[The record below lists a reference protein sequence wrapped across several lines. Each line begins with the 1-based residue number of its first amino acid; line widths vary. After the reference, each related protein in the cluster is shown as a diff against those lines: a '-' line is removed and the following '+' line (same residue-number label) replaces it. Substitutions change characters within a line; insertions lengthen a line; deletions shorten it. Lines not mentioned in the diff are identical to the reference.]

1 VRRDAERRIGEL
13 RTEIA
18 RNDYRYYVLDDP
30 ELPDAEYDKLMIE
43 LRALEAQYPDLI
55 TPDSPTQRVS
65 GEPVAAFGV
74 VTHKVPMLSLDNA
87 FTDEDLL
94 AFDRRIHERLGSEAE
109 ADLATKNLAKK
120 DLAKKDLEYVA
131 EPKLDGLA
139 VTVIYRDGKLERAAT
154 RGDGVKGE
162 DVTANVRTIHKV
174 PHRLKGRP
182 PQVVEVRGE
191 VFMPVKGFE
200 RMNRLLREQGEK
212 VYINPRNSAS
222 GSLRQLDPRITAKRP
237 LDMFFYALGTVE
249 GSGAENLPPTQW
261 GLLKAFEKWGLPIC
275 PDATVVKGAAGC
287 LEYFREMA
295 RKRSSLSYQIDGV
308 VYKLNRRADQ
318 ERLGFVSRAP
328 RWATAHKFPAEEATT
343 TVQKIEFQVGR
354 TGALTPVARL
364 EPVFV
369 GGVTVSN
376 VTLHN
381 IDEVRRKDV
390 REGDTVVVRRA
401 GDVIPEVVRVVK
413 HVADDA
419 PTVELPKRCPVC
431 NSEVIQ
437 AEGEAVARCTGG
449 FTCRAQRQESLRHFA
464 GRRAMDIE
472 GLGDKIIEQLVEQD
486 LVKSPADLYTL
497 TLEQLSELE
506 RMGEK
511 SAAKLVQAIDK
522 SRDTTLPRF
531 LFALGIRDV
540 GEATALALAQH
551 FGKLDKLLPA
561 SADEIQQVQDV
572 GPVVA
577 AHVAAFFASAEHR
590 KVIAR
595 LQEEG
600 VTWPDVARPSI
611 AGQPFAG
618 MTFVITGTL
627 DSMSREEAQEALIA
641 LGAKVSGS
649 VSRKTRYLVAGAD
662 PGSKL
667 KKANELGVEVLDE
680 AKFVELLEPFR

>member
-1 VRRDAERRIGEL
+1 VRRDAEGRIAEL
-13 RTEIA
+13 RSQIA

-30 ELPDAEYDKLMIE
+30 DLPDAEYDKLMIE

-74 VTHKVPMLSLDNA
+74 VAHKVPMLSLDNA
-87 FTDEDLL
+87 FTDEDVL
-94 AFDRRIHERLGSEAE
+94 AFDRRIRERLGSEAD
-109 ADLATKNLAKK
+109 ANPATTNI
-120 DLAKKDLEYVA
+120 EYVA

-139 VTVIYRDGKLERAAT
+139 VTVIFRDGKLERAAT

-174 PHRLKGRP
+174 PHRLKGHP
-182 PQVVEVRGE
+182 PHLVEVRGE

-237 LDMFFYALGTVE
+237 LDMFFYALGAVE
-249 GSGAENLPPTQW
+249 GGGAGDLPGTQW
-261 GLLKAFEKWGLPIC
+261 GLLEAFRKWGLPIC

-295 RKRSSLSYQIDGV
+295 DKRSSLSYQIDGV

-413 HVADDA
+413 HLADDA
-419 PTVELPKRCPVC
+419 PAVELPKRCPVC

-449 FTCRAQRQESLRHFA
+449 FTCTAQRQESLRHFA

-497 TLEQLSELE
+497 TLEQLSGLD

-551 FGKLDKLLPA
+551 FGNLDKLLTA

-577 AHVAAFFASAEHR
+577 AHVAAFFASADHR

-600 VTWPDVARPSI
+600 VRWPDVARPSV

-649 VSRKTRYLVAGAD
+649 VSRKTRYVVAGAD

-680 AKFVELLEPFR
+680 AKFVELLKPFR

>member
-1 VRRDAERRIGEL
+1 VRRDAERRVTQL
-13 RTEIA
+13 RAEIA

-30 ELPDAEYDKLMIE
+30 DLPDAEYDKLMIE
-43 LRALEAQYPDLI
+43 LRALEAQYPDLV

-87 FTDEDLL
+87 FSDDDVI
-94 AFDRRIHERLGSEAE
+94 AFDRRIRERLPAAE
-109 ADLATKNLAKK
+109 DAN
-120 DLAKKDLEYVA
+120 LEYVA

-162 DVTANVRTIHKV
+162 DVTANVQTIHKV
-174 PHRLKGRP
+174 PHRLKGHP
-182 PQVVEVRGE
+182 PEVLEVRGE
-191 VFMPVKGFE
+191 VFMPIKGFE
-200 RMNRLLREQGEK
+200 RMNRLLREKGEK

-222 GSLRQLDPRITAKRP
+222 GSLRQLDPKITAKRP
-237 LDMFFYALGTVE
+237 LDMFFYAIGAVE
-249 GSGAENLPPTQW
+249 GRGATDLPDTQW

-275 PDATVVKGAAGC
+275 PDAKLVKNAEGC
-287 LEYFREMA
+287 LEYFHDMGE
-295 RKRSSLSYQIDGV
+295 KRSALTYQIDGV
-308 VYKLNRRADQ
+308 VYKLNGRAEQ
-318 ERLGFVSRAP
+318 ERLGFISRAP

-369 GGVTVSN
+369 GGVTVAN

-390 REGDTVVVRRA
+390 RVGDTVVVRRA
-401 GDVIPEVVRVVK
+401 GDVIPEVVRVIK
-413 HVADDA
+413 HVSDDA
-419 PTVELPKRCPVC
+419 PVVELPSRCPVC
-431 NSEVIQ
+431 DSEVIQ

-464 GRRAMDIE
+464 SRRAIDIE
-472 GLGDKIIEQLVEQD
+472 GLGDKIIEQLVEQN

-497 TLEQLSELE
+497 TAEKLAELE

-511 SAAKLVQAIDK
+511 SATKLKQVIDK
-522 SRDTTLPRF
+522 SRETTLPRF

-551 FGKLDKLLPA
+551 FGSLEKLLDA
-561 SADEIQQVQDV
+561 SAAEVEQVQDV

-577 AHVAAFFASAEHR
+577 AHVAAFFASSEHR
-590 KVIAR
+590 KVIQR
-595 LQEEG
+595 LREEG
-600 VTWPDVARPSI
+600 VSWPDVPRPTVE
-611 AGQPFAG
+611 GQPFAG

-627 DSMSREEAQEALIA
+627 DSMSREDAQEQLIG

-649 VSRKTRYLVAGAD
+649 VSRKTRYVVAGAD
-662 PGSKL
+662 PGTKL
-667 KKANELGVEVLDE
+667 KKANEWGVEVLDE
-680 AKFVELLEPFR
+680 AKFIELLKPFK

>member
-1 VRRDAERRIGEL
+1 MKGHAGRRVAEQRAAEL
-13 RTEIA
+13 KQEIA

-43 LRALEAQYPDLI
+43 LRALEAEYPDLI

-87 FTDEDLL
+87 FTDEDVL
-94 AFDRRIHERLGSEAE
+94 AFDRRIRERLGG
-109 ADLATKNLAKK
+109 ADA
-120 DLAKKDLEYVA
+120 EYVA

-174 PHRLKGRP
+174 PHRLKGHP
-182 PQVVEVRGE
+182 PEVVEVRGE
-191 VFMPVKGFE
+191 VFMPIKGFE

-237 LDMFFYALGTVE
+237 LDMFFYGLGAVE
-249 GSGAENLPPTQW
+249 GAGAEDLPPTQW
-261 GLLKAFEKWGLPIC
+261 GLLKAFEKWDLPIC
-275 PDATVVKGAAGC
+275 PDATVVEGAAGC
-287 LEYFREMA
+287 LQYFREMGG
-295 RKRSSLSYQIDGV
+295 KRGSLSYQIDGV

-419 PTVELPKRCPVC
+419 PKVELPKRCPVC
-431 NSEVIQ
+431 DSEVIQ

-551 FGKLDKLLPA
+551 FGKLEKLLAA

-577 AHVAAFFASAEHR
+577 THVAAFFASPDHR

-600 VTWPDVARPSI
+600 LRWPAVARPSV

-627 DSMSREEAQEALIA
+627 DSMSREEAQEALLS

-649 VSRKTRYLVAGAD
+649 VSRKTRYVIAGAD

-667 KKANELGVEVLDE
+667 KKANELAVEVLDE
-680 AKFVELLEPFR
+680 AKFVELLKPYR

>member
-1 VRRDAERRIGEL
+1 VRPDAERRILEL
-13 RTEIA
+13 RREIA

-43 LRALEAQYPDLI
+43 LRALEAEYPDLI

-87 FTDEDLL
+87 FTDEDVI

-109 ADLATKNLAKK
+109 G
-120 DLAKKDLEYVA
+120 DLEYVA

-139 VTVIYRDGKLERAAT
+139 VTIIYQGGKLERAAT

-162 DVTANVRTIHKV
+162 DVTANVRTIHRV
-174 PHRLKGRP
+174 PHRLKGHP
-182 PQVVEVRGE
+182 PKIVEVRGE
-191 VFMPVKGFE
+191 VFMPIKGFE

-212 VYINPRNSAS
+212 TYINPRNSAS
-222 GSLRQLDPRITAKRP
+222 GSLRQLDARITAKRP
-237 LDMFFYALGTVE
+237 LDMFFYAVGMVE
-249 GSGAENLPPTQW
+249 GGTLPDTQW
-261 GLLKAFEKWGLPIC
+261 GLLKEFEKWGLPVSQE
-275 PDATVVKGAAGC
+275 ATVVKGIEALLGYYRGMG
-287 LEYFREMA
+287 E
-295 RKRSSLSYQIDGV
+295 KRNSLAYQIDGV

-318 ERLGFVSRAP
+318 ERLGFISRAP

-343 TVQKIEFQVGR
+343 TVLKVEFQVGR

-381 IDEVRRKDV
+381 MDEVERKDV
-390 REGDTVVVRRA
+390 RVGDTVVVRRA

-413 HVADDA
+413 HVSEEK
-419 PTVELPKRCPVC
+419 VQLPAVCPICGSKVLRT
-431 NSEVIQ
+431 
-437 AEGEAVARCTGG
+437 EGEAVARCTGG
-449 FTCRAQRQESLRHFA
+449 FTCRAQRQEASRHFA
-464 GRRAMDIE
+464 SRRAMDIE

-497 TLEQLSELE
+497 RLEQLSELE

-511 SAAKLVQAIDK
+511 SASKLLQAIDK

-531 LFALGIRDV
+531 LYALGIRDV

-551 FGKLDKLLPA
+551 FGKLEKLLDA

-577 AHVAAFFASAEHR
+577 ANVAAFFASSEHR

-600 VTWPDVARPSI
+600 VRWPDVVRPSV
-611 AGQPFAG
+611 AGQPLAG
-618 MTFVITGTL
+618 MTFVITGSL
-627 DSMSREEAQEALIA
+627 DSMSREEAQGALIA

-649 VSRKTRYLVAGAD
+649 VSRKTRYVVAGAE

-667 KKANELGVEVLDE
+667 KKATELGVEVLDE
-680 AKFVELLEPFR
+680 QQFIELLKPFR

>member
-1 VRRDAERRIGEL
+1 VRRDAERRIAEL
-13 RTEIA
+13 RAQIGH
-18 RNDYRYYVLDDP
+18 NDYRYYVLDDP
-30 ELPDAEYDKLMIE
+30 DLPDAEYDKLMIE

-55 TPDSPTQRVS
+55 TPESPTQRVS

-87 FTDEDLL
+87 FTDEDVL

-109 ADLATKNLAKK
+109 ADV
-120 DLAKKDLEYVA
+120 EYVA

-162 DVTANVRTIHKV
+162 DVTANVRTIRKV
-174 PHRLKGRP
+174 PHRLKGHP
-182 PQVVEVRGE
+182 PAVVEVRGE
-191 VFMPVKGFE
+191 VFMPLKGFE

-249 GSGAENLPPTQW
+249 GSGAEASPGSERPPTQW
-261 GLLKAFEKWGLPIC
+261 GLLKAFQKWGLPIC

-295 RKRSSLSYQIDGV
+295 GKRSSLSYQIDGV

-390 REGDTVVVRRA
+390 REGDTVIVRRA
-401 GDVIPEVVRVVK
+401 GDVIPEVVRVVR
-413 HVADDA
+413 HVSDDA
-419 PTVELPKRCPVC
+419 PVVELPKRCPVC

-551 FGKLDKLLPA
+551 FGKLDKLLAA

-590 KVIAR
+590 EVIAR
-595 LQEEG
+595 LQQEG
-600 VTWPDVARPSI
+600 LKWPDVERPSV

-618 MTFVITGTL
+618 TTFVITGTL
-627 DSMSREEAQEALIA
+627 DSMSREEAQEALLA

-649 VSRKTRYLVAGAD
+649 VSRKTRYVVAGAEA
-662 PGSKL
+662 GSKL
-667 KKANELGVEVLDE
+667 KKAGELGVEVLDE
-680 AKFVELLEPFR
+680 AKFLELLKPFR

>member
-1 VRRDAERRIGEL
+1 VRRDAERRITEL
-13 RTEIA
+13 RTQIA

-43 LRALEAQYPDLI
+43 LRALEDQYPDLV

-65 GEPVAAFGV
+65 GEPVSAFGV

-87 FTDEDLL
+87 FTAEDVL
-94 AFDRRIHERLGSEAE
+94 AFDRRIHERLGSDAE
-109 ADLATKNLAKK
+109 AQ
-120 DLAKKDLEYVA
+120 LEYVA

-162 DVTANVRTIHKV
+162 DVTANVRTIHQV
-174 PHRLKGRP
+174 PHKLQGRP
-182 PQVVEVRGE
+182 PAVLEVRGE
-191 VFMPVKGFE
+191 VFMPIKGFE

-237 LDMFFYALGTVE
+237 LDMFFYAVGIVE
-249 GSGAENLPPTQW
+249 GGELPDTQW
-261 GLLKAFEKWGLPIC
+261 GLLKAFEKWDLPIC
-275 PDATVVKGAAGC
+275 PDATVVKGSSGL
-287 LEYFREMA
+287 LEYFREMGG
-295 RKRSSLSYQIDGV
+295 KRSKLTYQIDGV
-308 VYKLNRRADQ
+308 VYKLNQRADQ

-343 TVQKIEFQVGR
+343 TLQKIEFQVGR

-401 GDVIPEVVRVVK
+401 GDVIPEVVRVIK
-413 HVADDA
+413 HLADDA
-419 PTVELPKRCPVC
+419 PIVELPKRCPIC

-437 AEGEAVARCTGG
+437 VEGEAVARCTGG
-449 FTCRAQRQESLRHFA
+449 FTCRAQRQEALRHFA
-464 GRRAMDIE
+464 SRRAMDIE
-472 GLGDKIIEQLVEQD
+472 GLGDKIVEQLVEHD

-497 TLEQLSELE
+497 TLAQLCELE

-511 SAAKLVQAIDK
+511 SAANLVQAIEK
-522 SRDTTLPRF
+522 SRATSLQRF

-551 FGKLDKLLPA
+551 FGKLEALLEA
-561 SADEIQQVQDV
+561 SVEEIQLVSDV

-577 AHVAAFFASAEHR
+577 AHVAAFFASAEHLE
-590 KVIAR
+590 VIAR
-595 LQEEG
+595 LRKEG
-600 VTWPDVARPSI
+600 VHWADVERPK
-611 AGQPFAG
+611 AETQPFAG

-627 DSMSREEAQEALIA
+627 DSMSREEAQEALVA

-649 VSRKTRYLVAGAD
+649 VSKKTRYVVAGEEA
-662 PGSKL
+662 GSKL
-667 KKANELGVEVLDE
+667 KKATELGVEVLDE
-680 AKFVELLEPFR
+680 KQFLALLKQKKKGP

>member
-1 VRRDAERRIGEL
+1 VRRDAERRIAEL
-13 RTEIA
+13 RAQIG

-30 ELPDAEYDKLMIE
+30 DLPDAEYDKLMIE
-43 LRALEAQYPDLI
+43 LRALEAQYPDLV
-55 TPDSPTQRVS
+55 TPESPTQRVS

-87 FTDEDLL
+87 FTDEDVL
-94 AFDRRIHERLGSEAE
+94 AFDRRIHDRLGPEAE
-109 ADLATKNLAKK
+109 VDV
-120 DLAKKDLEYVA
+120 EYVA

-162 DVTANVRTIHKV
+162 DVTANVRTIRKV
-174 PHRLKGRP
+174 PHRLKGHP
-182 PQVVEVRGE
+182 PAVVEVRGE
-191 VFMPVKGFE
+191 VFMPLKGFE

-212 VYINPRNSAS
+212 IYINPRNSAS

-249 GSGAENLPPTQW
+249 GNGAGDVPPTQW

-287 LEYFREMA
+287 LEYFREMGD
-295 RKRSSLSYQIDGV
+295 KRSSLSYQIDGV

-390 REGDTVVVRRA
+390 REGDTVIVRRA
-401 GDVIPEVVRVVK
+401 GDVIPEVVRVVR
-413 HVADDA
+413 HVSDDA
-419 PTVELPKRCPVC
+419 SVVELPKRCPVC

-551 FGKLDKLLPA
+551 FGKLDKLLAA
-561 SADEIQQVQDV
+561 SGDEIQQVQDV

-577 AHVAAFFASAEHR
+577 AHVAAFFASPEHR

-595 LQEEG
+595 LQQEG
-600 VTWPDVARPSI
+600 VKWPDVERPSI

-627 DSMSREEAQEALIA
+627 DSMSREEAQEALLA

-649 VSRKTRYLVAGAD
+649 VSRKTRYVVAGAQA
-662 PGSKL
+662 GSKL
-667 KKANELGVEVLDE
+667 KKAGELGVEVLDE
-680 AKFVELLEPFR
+680 AKFLELLKPFR

>member
-1 VRRDAERRIGEL
+1 
-13 RTEIA
+13 
-18 RNDYRYYVLDDP
+18 
-30 ELPDAEYDKLMIE
+30 
-43 LRALEAQYPDLI
+43 
-55 TPDSPTQRVS
+55 
-65 GEPVAAFGV
+65 
-74 VTHKVPMLSLDNA
+74 
-87 FTDEDLL
+87 
-94 AFDRRIHERLGSEAE
+94 
-109 ADLATKNLAKK
+109 
-120 DLAKKDLEYVA
+120 
-131 EPKLDGLA
+131 
-139 VTVIYRDGKLERAAT
+139 
-154 RGDGVKGE
+154 
-162 DVTANVRTIHKV
+162 
-174 PHRLKGRP
+174 
-182 PQVVEVRGE
+182 
-191 VFMPVKGFE
+191 
-200 RMNRLLREQGEK
+200 
-212 VYINPRNSAS
+212 
-222 GSLRQLDPRITAKRP
+222 
-237 LDMFFYALGTVE
+237 
-249 GSGAENLPPTQW
+249 
-261 GLLKAFEKWGLPIC
+261 LKAFEKWGLPIC
-275 PDATVVKGAAGC
+275 PDATVVKGAAG
-287 LEYFREMA
+287 LLGYFQAMG
-295 RKRSSLSYQIDGV
+295 RKRSSLTYQIDGV

-343 TVQKIEFQVGR
+343 TLLKVEFQVGR

-419 PTVELPKRCPVC
+419 PRVELPELCPVC
-431 NSEVIQ
+431 NSEVMQ

-449 FTCRAQRQESLRHFA
+449 FTCRAQRQEALRHFA

-472 GLGDKIIEQLVEQD
+472 GLGDKIIEQLVEQG
-486 LVKSPADLYTL
+486 LVESPADLYTL

-522 SRDTTLPRF
+522 SRETTLPRF

-551 FGKLDKLLPA
+551 FGKLEKLLDA
-561 SADEIQQVQDV
+561 SADDIQQVQDV

-577 AHVAAFFASAEHR
+577 AHVAAFFASQDHR
-590 KVIAR
+590 AVIAR
-595 LQEEG
+595 LREEG
-600 VTWPDVARPSI
+600 VRWPDVARPSV

-627 DSMSREEAQEALIA
+627 DSMSREEAQEALIG

-649 VSRKTRYLVAGAD
+649 VSKKTRYVVAGAD

-667 KKANELGVEVLDE
+667 QKASDLGVEVLDE
-680 AKFVELLEPFR
+680 TQFTELLRSVR

>member
-1 VRRDAERRIGEL
+1 MRPDAERRIDEL
-13 RTEIA
+13 RSQIK
-18 RNDYRYYVLDDP
+18 RHDYRYYVLDDP
-30 ELPDAEYDKLMIE
+30 ELPDAEYDKLMVE
-43 LRALEAQYPDLI
+43 LRALESEYPDLI

-65 GEPVAAFGV
+65 GEPVASFGV

-87 FTDEDLL
+87 FTDDDVLG
-94 AFDRRIHERLGSEAE
+94 FDRRIHERLGPEAAGE
-109 ADLATKNLAKK
+109 
-120 DLAKKDLEYVA
+120 LEYVA

-139 VTVIYRDGKLERAAT
+139 VTVIYENGKLERAAT

-162 DVTANVRTIHKV
+162 DVTANVRTIRKV
-174 PHRLKGRP
+174 PHRLHGRP
-182 PQVVEVRGE
+182 PRVVEVRGE
-191 VFMPVKGFE
+191 VFMPIKGFE

-222 GSLRQLDPRITAKRP
+222 GSLRQLDPGITAKRP
-237 LDMFFYALGTVE
+237 LDMFFYAIGTVE
-249 GSGAENLPPTQW
+249 GGTLADTQW
-261 GLLKAFEKWGLPIC
+261 GLLESFKSWGLPIC
-275 PDATVVKGAAGC
+275 PDATLVKGTEG
-287 LEYFREMA
+287 LLGYFRDMG
-295 RKRSSLSYQIDGV
+295 RKRSTLSYQIDGV
-308 VYKLNRRADQ
+308 VYKLNRRIDQ

-343 TVQKIEFQVGR
+343 TLLKVEFQVGR

-401 GDVIPEVVRVVK
+401 GDVIPEVVRVIK
-413 HVADDA
+413 HVSNDA
-419 PTVELPKRCPVC
+419 PAIELPKTCPVC
-431 NSEVIQ
+431 DSPVVQE
-437 AEGEAVARCTGG
+437 EGEAVARCTGG

-464 GRRAMDIE
+464 SRRAMDIE

-486 LVKSPADLYTL
+486 WVKSPADLYKL
-497 TLEQLSELE
+497 TEEKLSGLE

-511 SAAKLVQAIDK
+511 SAAKLVSAIEK
-522 SRDTTLPRF
+522 SKDTTLPRF

-551 FGKLDKLLPA
+551 FGSLDKLLNA
-561 SADEIQQVQDV
+561 TADEIQQVQDV

-577 AHVAAFFASAEHR
+577 AHVATFFAARDHLKVVAELR
-590 KVIAR
+590 K
-595 LQEEG
+595 EG
-600 VTWPDVARPSI
+600 VRWPDVARASVE
-611 AGQPFAG
+611 GQPFAG
-618 MTFVITGTL
+618 ITFVITGTL
-627 DSMSREEAQEALIA
+627 DSMSRDEAQEALIA

-649 VSRKTRYLVAGAD
+649 VSKKTRYVVAGAEA
-662 PGSKL
+662 GSKL

-680 AKFVELLEPFR
+680 QQFRALLNSVRQRHG

>member
-1 VRRDAERRIGEL
+1 MKRDAKRRIAEL
-13 RTEIA
+13 RQQIKQA
-18 RNDYRYYVLDDP
+18 DYQYYVLDNP
-30 ELPDAEYDKLMIE
+30 ELPDGDYDKLMIE
-43 LRALEAQYPDLI
+43 LRALETQYPDLI
-55 TPDSPTQRVS
+55 TPDSPTQHVS
-65 GEPVAAFGV
+65 GEAVSAFGV

-87 FTDEDLL
+87 FTDEDVI
-94 AFDRRIHERLGSEAE
+94 AFDRRIHERMGSSAP
-109 ADLATKNLAKK
+109 A
-120 DLAKKDLEYVA
+120 DLEYVA

-139 VTVIYRDGKLERAAT
+139 VTVIYRDGKLERAST

-162 DVTANVRTIHKV
+162 DVTANVLKVRKV
-174 PHRLKGRP
+174 PHALKGRP
-182 PQVVEVRGE
+182 PKVIEVRGE
-191 VFMPVKGFE
+191 VFMPIKGFE

-212 VYINPRNSAS
+212 VYVNPRNSAA
-222 GSLRQLDPRITAKRP
+222 GSLRQLDPQITAKRP
-237 LDMFFYALGTVE
+237 LDMVFYATGIVE
-249 GSGAENLPPTQW
+249 GGTLPDTQW
-261 GLLKAFEKWGLPIC
+261 EMLKALEKWGLPVSRET
-275 PDATVVKGAAGC
+275 ALVKGVEG
-287 LEYFREMA
+287 LLGYF
-295 RKRSSLSYQIDGV
+295 KRMGDKRDSLTYQIDGV
-308 VYKLNRRADQ
+308 VYKLNSRPDQ

-343 TVQKIEFQVGR
+343 TVSKIEFQVGR

-369 GGVTVSN
+369 GGVTVTN

-381 IDEVRRKDV
+381 MDEVRRKDV
-390 REGDTVVVRRA
+390 RVGDTVVVRRA

-413 HVADDA
+413 HLSDDA
-419 PTVELPKRCPVC
+419 PQVELPATCPVC
-431 NSEVIQ
+431 GSEVLQ

-449 FTCRAQRQESLRHFA
+449 FTCRAQRQEALRHFA

-472 GLGDKIIEQLVEQD
+472 GLGDKIVEQLVLQE

-497 TLEQLSELE
+497 TVEQLTELE

-511 SAAKLVQAIDK
+511 SAEKLVEAIKK

-551 FGKLDKLLPA
+551 FGKLEKLLNA
-561 SADEIQQVQDV
+561 SVDEIQQVQDV

-577 AHVAAFFASAEHR
+577 AHVAAFVASPDHR

-595 LQEEG
+595 LREEG
-600 VTWPDVARPSI
+600 VHWPDVAKPSVE
-611 AGQPFAG
+611 GQPFAG

-627 DSMSREEAQEALIA
+627 DSMSREEAQEALVA

-649 VSRKTRYLVAGAD
+649 VSKKTRYVIVGAE
-662 PGSKL
+662 PGSKA
-667 KKANELGVEVLDE
+667 KKAEELGVEILDD
-680 AKFVELLEPFR
+680 AAFTKLLANARKKRDG

>member
-1 VRRDAERRIGEL
+1 
-13 RTEIA
+13 
-18 RNDYRYYVLDDP
+18 VLDDP

-74 VTHKVPMLSLDNA
+74 VTHKVPMLSLDNV

-94 AFDRRIHERLGSEAE
+94 AFDRRIHERLGPEAE
-109 ADLATKNLAKK
+109 ADLAKE
-120 DLAKKDLEYVA
+120 DLEYVA

-174 PHRLKGRP
+174 PHQLKGRP

-191 VFMPVKGFE
+191 VFMPLKGFE

-237 LDMFFYALGTVE
+237 LDMFFYALGAVE
-249 GSGAENLPPTQW
+249 GSGAADLPETQW
-261 GLLKAFEKWGLPIC
+261 ELLKAFQKWGLPIC

-511 SAAKLVQAIDK
+511 SAAKLVQAIGK

-551 FGKLDKLLPA
+551 FGKLDKLLTA

-577 AHVAAFFASAEHR
+577 AHVAAFFASADHR

-600 VTWPDVARPSI
+600 VTWPDVARPSV

-627 DSMSREEAQEALIA
+627 ESMSREEAQEALIA

>member
-1 VRRDAERRIGEL
+1 VKRDAERRVAEL
-13 RTEIA
+13 RQHIA
-18 RNDYRYYVLDDP
+18 RADYQYYVLDNPD
-30 ELPDAEYDKLMIE
+30 LPDGEYDKLMIE
-43 LRALEAQYPDLI
+43 LRSLEAKYPDLI

-94 AFDRRIHERLGSEAE
+94 AFDRRIHERLGSAAE
-109 ADLATKNLAKK
+109 A
-120 DLAKKDLEYVA
+120 DLEYVA

-162 DVTANVRTIHKV
+162 DVTANVRTIHQV
-174 PHRLKGRP
+174 PHKLKGHP
-182 PQVVEVRGE
+182 PEVVEVRGE
-191 VFMPVKGFE
+191 VFMPIKGFE

-212 VYINPRNSAS
+212 VYINPRNSAA

-237 LDMFFYALGTVE
+237 LDMFFYAIGAVE
-249 GSGAENLPPTQW
+249 GGTLPDTQW
-261 GLLKAFEKWGLPIC
+261 ELLKAFEKWGLPVS
-275 PDATVVKGAAGC
+275 PDATLVKGVAG
-287 LEYFREMA
+287 LLDYFRRIGEK
-295 RKRSSLSYQIDGV
+295 RKSLTYQIDGV
-308 VYKLNRRADQ
+308 VYKLNSRVDQ

-343 TVQKIEFQVGR
+343 TVLKIEFQVGR

-369 GGVTVSN
+369 GGVTVTN

-390 REGDTVVVRRA
+390 RVGDTVVVRRA

-413 HVADDA
+413 HLSDDA
-419 PTVELPKRCPVC
+419 PQIELPAVCPVC
-431 NSEVIQ
+431 GSAVIQ

-449 FTCRAQRQESLRHFA
+449 FTCRAQRQEALRHFA
-464 GRRAMDIE
+464 GRRAIDIE

-497 TLEQLSELE
+497 TLEQLSELD

-511 SAAKLVQAIDK
+511 SAANLVEAIRK

-551 FGKLDKLLPA
+551 FGKLEKLLDA
-561 SADEIQQVQDV
+561 SVDEIQQVQDV

-577 AHVAAFFASAEHR
+577 AHVAAFIASPDHR
-590 KVIAR
+590 SVIAR
-595 LQEEG
+595 LREEG
-600 VTWPDVARPSI
+600 VHWADVARPRVE
-611 AGQPFAG
+611 GQPFAG

-627 DSMSREEAQEALIA
+627 DSMSREDAQEALVA

-649 VSRKTRYLVAGAD
+649 VSKKTRYVVAGAD

-667 KKANELGVEVLDE
+667 KKATELGVEVLDE
-680 AKFVELLEPFR
+680 SQFTALLAEKKKGR

>member
-1 VRRDAERRIGEL
+1 VKRDAERRVSEL
-13 RTEIA
+13 REAIA
-18 RNDYRYYVLDDP
+18 RADYQYYVLDNPD
-30 ELPDAEYDKLMIE
+30 LPDAEYDKLMIE
-43 LRALEAQYPDLI
+43 LRAIETQYPDLI

-87 FTDEDLL
+87 FTDDDVA
-94 AFDRRIHERLGSEAE
+94 AFDRRIHERLGPDA
-109 ADLATKNLAKK
+109 AV
-120 DLAKKDLEYVA
+120 DLEYVA

-139 VTVIYRDGKLERAAT
+139 VAVTYRNGKLERAAT

-174 PHRLKGRP
+174 PHRLKGHP
-182 PQVVEVRGE
+182 PEVVEVRGE
-191 VFMPVKGFE
+191 VFMPIKGFE
-200 RMNRLLREQGEK
+200 RMNRLLSEKAEK

-222 GSLRQLDPRITAKRP
+222 GSLRQLDPKITAKRP
-237 LDMFFYALGTVE
+237 LDMFFYAIGTVE
-249 GSGAENLPPTQW
+249 GGTLPDTQW
-261 GLLKAFEKWGLPIC
+261 DLLQAFGKWGLPVS
-275 PDATVVKGAAGC
+275 PDATLVAGVAG
-287 LEYFREMA
+287 LLGYFRRLGE
-295 RKRSSLSYQIDGV
+295 KRASLTYQIDGV

-343 TVQKIEFQVGR
+343 TVLKIEFQVGR

-369 GGVTVSN
+369 GGVTVTN

-390 REGDTVVVRRA
+390 RVGDTVVVRRA

-413 HVADDA
+413 HVSDDA
-419 PTVELPKRCPVC
+419 PSVELPSVCPVC
-431 NSEVIQ
+431 GSEVIQ

-449 FTCRAQRQESLRHFA
+449 FTCRAQRQEALRHFA

-472 GLGDKIIEQLVEQD
+472 GLGDKIVEQLVEQN

-497 TLEQLSELE
+497 TSEQLSGLE
-506 RMGEK
+506 RMGDK
-511 SAAKLVQAIDK
+511 SAAKLVEAI
-522 SRDTTLPRF
+522 SRSRETTLPRF

-551 FGKLDKLLPA
+551 FGKLDKLLDA
-561 SADEIQQVQDV
+561 SVDEIQLVQDV

-577 AHVAAFFASAEHR
+577 AHVAAFIASPDHR

-595 LQEEG
+595 LREEG
-600 VTWPDVARPSI
+600 VSWADVARPSI

-649 VSRKTRYLVAGAD
+649 VSKKTRYLVAGAD

-667 KKANELGVEVLDE
+667 KKATELGVEVLDE
-680 AKFVELLEPFR
+680 AQFTELLAQKKGDSSPLSP

>member
-1 VRRDAERRIGEL
+1 LKRDAEKRVAHL
-13 RTEIA
+13 RQNIA
-18 RNDYRYYVLDDP
+18 RADYQYYVLDNPD
-30 ELPDAEYDKLMIE
+30 LPDGEYDKLMIE
-43 LRALEAQYPDLI
+43 LRALEAQYPDLV

-87 FTDEDLL
+87 FTDEDVL
-94 AFDRRIHERLGSEAE
+94 AFDRRIHERLGPDAE
-109 ADLATKNLAKK
+109 A
-120 DLAKKDLEYVA
+120 DLEYVA

-174 PHRLKGRP
+174 PHELKGHP
-182 PQVVEVRGE
+182 PDVVEVRGE
-191 VFMPVKGFE
+191 VFMPIKGFE

-212 VYINPRNSAS
+212 VYINPRNSAA

-237 LDMFFYALGTVE
+237 LDMFFYAIGTVE
-249 GSGAENLPPTQW
+249 GGTLPDTQW
-261 GLLKAFEKWGLPIC
+261 GLLQAFEKWGLPVS
-275 PDATVVKGAAGC
+275 PAATLVKGVEG
-287 LEYFREMA
+287 LLGYFAELGE
-295 RKRSSLSYQIDGV
+295 KRSSLTYQIDGV

-343 TVQKIEFQVGR
+343 TVLKIEFQVGR

-369 GGVTVSN
+369 GGVTVTN

-390 REGDTVVVRRA
+390 RVGDTVVVRRA

-413 HVADDA
+413 HISDDA
-419 PTVELPKRCPVC
+419 PKVELPSVCPVC
-431 NSEVIQ
+431 GSQVIQ

-449 FTCRAQRQESLRHFA
+449 FTCRAQRQEALRHFA

-511 SAAKLVQAIDK
+511 SAAKLVQAIEK

-551 FGKLDKLLPA
+551 FGKLEKLLDA
-561 SADEIQQVQDV
+561 SVDEIQLVPDV

-577 AHVAAFFASAEHR
+577 AHVAAFVASPDHR

-595 LQEEG
+595 LRKEG
-600 VTWPDVARPSI
+600 VAWADVERPRVE
-611 AGQPFAG
+611 GQPFAG

-627 DSMSREEAQEALIA
+627 ESMSREEAQEALVA

-649 VSRKTRYLVAGAD
+649 VSKKTRYVVAGAD

-667 KKANELGVEVLDE
+667 KKATELGVEVLDE
-680 AKFVELLEPFR
+680 AQLTTLLAQKKKGR

>member
-1 VRRDAERRIGEL
+1 LKRDAEKRVAHL
-13 RTEIA
+13 RQNIA
-18 RNDYRYYVLDDP
+18 RADYQYYVLDNPD
-30 ELPDAEYDKLMIE
+30 LPDGDYDKLMIE
-43 LRALEAQYPDLI
+43 LRALEAQYPDLV

-87 FTDEDLL
+87 FTDEDVL
-94 AFDRRIHERLGSEAE
+94 AFDRRIHERLGPDAE
-109 ADLATKNLAKK
+109 A
-120 DLAKKDLEYVA
+120 DLEYVA

-174 PHRLKGRP
+174 PHELKGHP
-182 PQVVEVRGE
+182 PDVVEVRGE
-191 VFMPVKGFE
+191 VFMPIKGFE

-212 VYINPRNSAS
+212 VYINPRNSAA

-237 LDMFFYALGTVE
+237 LDMFFYAIGTVE
-249 GSGAENLPPTQW
+249 GGTLPDTQW
-261 GLLKAFEKWGLPIC
+261 GLLKAFEKWGLPIS
-275 PDATVVKGAAGC
+275 PAAALVKGVEG
-287 LEYFREMA
+287 LLGYFAELGE
-295 RKRSSLSYQIDGV
+295 KRSSLTYQIDGV

-343 TVQKIEFQVGR
+343 TVLKIEFQVGR

-369 GGVTVSN
+369 GGVTVTN

-390 REGDTVVVRRA
+390 RVGDAVVVRRA

-413 HVADDA
+413 HISDDA
-419 PTVELPKRCPVC
+419 PKVELPSVCPVC
-431 NSEVIQ
+431 GSQVIQ

-449 FTCRAQRQESLRHFA
+449 FTCRAQRQEALRHFA
-464 GRRAMDIE
+464 SRRAMDIE

-511 SAAKLVQAIDK
+511 SAAKLVQAIEK

-551 FGKLDKLLPA
+551 FGKLEKLLDA
-561 SADEIQQVQDV
+561 SVDEIQLVPDV

-577 AHVAAFFASAEHR
+577 AHVAAFVASPDHR

-595 LQEEG
+595 LRKEG
-600 VTWPDVARPSI
+600 VAWADVERPSVE
-611 AGQPFAG
+611 GQPFAG

-627 DSMSREEAQEALIA
+627 ESMSREEAQEALIA

-649 VSRKTRYLVAGAD
+649 VSKKTRYVVAGAD

-667 KKANELGVEVLDE
+667 KKATELGVEVLDE
-680 AKFVELLEPFR
+680 AQFTALLAETKKGR

>member
-1 VRRDAERRIGEL
+1 VRRDAERRIAEL

-30 ELPDAEYDKLMIE
+30 DLPDAEYDKLMIE

-87 FTDEDLL
+87 FTDEDVL

-109 ADLATKNLAKK
+109 A
-120 DLAKKDLEYVA
+120 DLEYVA

-174 PHRLKGRP
+174 PHRLKGHP
-182 PQVVEVRGE
+182 PEVVEVRGE
-191 VFMPVKGFE
+191 VFMPLKGFE

-249 GSGAENLPPTQW
+249 GSGTEDLPASQW

-287 LEYFREMA
+287 LEYFGEMA

-551 FGKLDKLLPA
+551 FGKLDDLLTA

-577 AHVAAFFASAEHR
+577 AHVAAFFASADHR

-600 VTWPDVARPSI
+600 VRWPDVARPSV

-680 AKFVELLEPFR
+680 AKFVELLKPYR

>member
-1 VRRDAERRIGEL
+1 MKRDAERRVAEL
-13 RTEIA
+13 REEIA

-94 AFDRRIHERLGSEAE
+94 AFDRRIHERLGPEAE
-109 ADLATKNLAKK
+109 A
-120 DLAKKDLEYVA
+120 DLEYVA

-162 DVTANVRTIHKV
+162 DVTPNVRTIHQV
-174 PHRLKGRP
+174 PHQLKGHP
-182 PQVVEVRGE
+182 PQVLEVRGE
-191 VFMPVKGFE
+191 VFMPIKGFE

-249 GSGAENLPPTQW
+249 GRGAEDLPPTQW
-261 GLLKAFEKWGLPIC
+261 GLLKAFQKWGLPIC

-295 RKRSSLSYQIDGV
+295 GKRSSLTYQIDGV

-390 REGDTVVVRRA
+390 REGDTVIVRRA

-413 HVADDA
+413 HLADDA
-419 PTVELPKRCPVC
+419 PVVELPKRCPVC

-497 TLEQLSELE
+497 TLEQLSGLE

-551 FGKLDKLLPA
+551 FGKLDKLLAA

-577 AHVAAFFASAEHR
+577 AHVAAFIASADHR

-595 LQEEG
+595 LQAEG
-600 VTWPDVARPSI
+600 VKWPDVARPSV

-627 DSMSREEAQEALIA
+627 ESMSREEAQEALIA

-649 VSRKTRYLVAGAD
+649 VSRKTRYVVAGAD

-680 AKFVELLEPFR
+680 AKFVELLQPYR

>member
-1 VRRDAERRIGEL
+1 VRRDAERRIAEL
-13 RTEIA
+13 RTQIA

-30 ELPDAEYDKLMIE
+30 DLPDAEYDRMMVE
-43 LRALEAQYPDLI
+43 LRALEAQYPDLV

-65 GEPVAAFGV
+65 GEPVDTFGE

-87 FTDEDLL
+87 FTDEDVV

-109 ADLATKNLAKK
+109 G
-120 DLAKKDLEYVA
+120 DLEYVA

-139 VTVIYRDGKLERAAT
+139 VTVIYRDGKLEQAAT

-162 DVTANVRTIHKV
+162 DVTANVRTIHQV
-174 PHRLKGRP
+174 PHRLKGHP
-182 PQVVEVRGE
+182 PRVVEVRGE
-191 VFMPVKGFE
+191 VFMPIKGFE

-212 VYINPRNSAS
+212 VYINPRNSAA

-237 LDMFFYALGTVE
+237 LDMFFYAIGTVE
-249 GSGAENLPPTQW
+249 GDLPDTQW

-275 PDATVVKGAAGC
+275 PDATVVKGAAGL
-287 LEYFREMA
+287 LEYFQAMG
-295 RKRSSLSYQIDGV
+295 RKRSSLTYQIDGV

-343 TVQKIEFQVGR
+343 TLLKVEFQVGR

-419 PTVELPKRCPVC
+419 PRVELPKVCPVC
-431 NSEVIQ
+431 NSEVMQ

-449 FTCRAQRQESLRHFA
+449 FTCRAQRQEALRHFA

-472 GLGDKIIEQLVEQD
+472 GLGDKIIEQLVEQG

-497 TLEQLSELE
+497 TVEQLSELE

-511 SAAKLVQAIDK
+511 SAANLVQAIDK
-522 SRDTTLPRF
+522 SRETTLPRF

-551 FGKLDKLLPA
+551 FGKLEKLLDA

-577 AHVAAFFASAEHR
+577 AHVAAFFASQNHR
-590 KVIAR
+590 EVIAR
-595 LQEEG
+595 LREEG
-600 VTWPDVARPSI
+600 VRWPDVARPSV

-627 DSMSREEAQEALIA
+627 GSMSREEAQEALIA

-649 VSRKTRYLVAGAD
+649 VSKKTRYVVAGAD

-667 KKANELGVEVLDE
+667 KKASELGVEVLDE
-680 AKFVELLEPFR
+680 TQFTELLRSVR

>member
-1 VRRDAERRIGEL
+1 MRADAERRITQL
-13 RTEIA
+13 RAEI
-18 RNDYRYYVLDDP
+18 RRHDYRYYVLDDP
-30 ELPDAEYDKLMIE
+30 EVPDGEYDKLMIE

-65 GEPVAAFGV
+65 GEPVSAFGV

-87 FTDEDLL
+87 FTDEDVL
-94 AFDRRIHERLGSEAE
+94 AFDRRIRERLPGQEQA
-109 ADLATKNLAKK
+109 NLA
-120 DLAKKDLEYVA
+120 YVA

-174 PHRLKGRP
+174 PHSLKGDP
-182 PQVVEVRGE
+182 PELLEARGE
-191 VFMPVKGFE
+191 VFMPIRGFE
-200 RMNRLLREQGEK
+200 RMNRLLRERGEK

-222 GSLRQLDPRITAKRP
+222 GSLRQLDPGITAKRP
-237 LDMFFYALGTVE
+237 LDMFFYAIGQVE
-249 GSGAENLPPTQW
+249 GRGAADLPDTQW
-261 GLLKAFEKWGLPIC
+261 GLLKAFEQWGLPIC
-275 PDATVVKGAAGC
+275 PDARVVEGTEGC
-287 LEYFREMA
+287 LQYFREMS

-354 TGALTPVARL
+354 TGALTPVAKL

-369 GGVTVSN
+369 GGVTVTS

-390 REGDTVVVRRA
+390 RVGDTVVVRRA
-401 GDVIPEVVRVVK
+401 GDVIPEVVRVMK
-413 HVADDA
+413 HVSEDA
-419 PTVELPKRCPVC
+419 PAVELPARCPVC

-437 AEGEAVARCTGG
+437 PEGEAVARCTAG

-472 GLGDKIIEQLVEQD
+472 GLGDKLIEQLVEQN
-486 LVKSPADLYTL
+486 LVTSPADLYTL
-497 TLEQLSELE
+497 RVEQLAELE

-511 SAAKLVQAIDK
+511 SAAKLVQAIAR
-522 SRDTTLPRF
+522 SRETTLPRF

-551 FGKLDKLLPA
+551 FGNLDRLLDA
-561 SADEIQQVQDV
+561 SMEEIQQVQDV

-577 AHVAAFFASAEHR
+577 ANVAAFFAAPDHR
-590 KVIAR
+590 QVIAR
-595 LQEEG
+595 LREEG
-600 VTWPDVARPSI
+600 IRWPDVARPRVE
-611 AGQPFAG
+611 GQPFAG

-627 DSMSREEAQEALIA
+627 DSMSREQAQEALIA
-641 LGAKVSGS
+641 LGGKVSGS

-667 KKANELGVEVLDE
+667 KKANELGIEVLDE
-680 AKFVELLEPFR
+680 PKLIELLKSVGRMTPGHPSS